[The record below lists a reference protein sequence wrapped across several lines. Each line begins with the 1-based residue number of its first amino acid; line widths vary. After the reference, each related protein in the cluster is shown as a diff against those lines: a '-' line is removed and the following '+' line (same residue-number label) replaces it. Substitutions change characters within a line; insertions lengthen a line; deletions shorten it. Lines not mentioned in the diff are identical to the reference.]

1 MDMQTQTHGC
11 PHCNRIFQQSEAPE
25 EPEPV
30 CESCRYLYP
39 PALLKAAGDYFDY
52 ALRLSTGEIIRFRSA
67 KIHGDYATLY
77 GGDGGYEAQSLLK
90 DNPSLPFSFDR
101 GIDVRVSEIVWC
113 ADAPNGS

>member
-52 ALRLSTGEIIRFRSA
+52 ALRLSTGEIIRFVQPKFTVITPPFTVGMEDMKR
-67 KIHGDYATLY
+67 
-77 GGDGGYEAQSLLK
+77 
-90 DNPSLPFSFDR
+90 NP
-101 GIDVRVSEIVWC
+101 C
-113 ADAPNGS
+113 